1 MAPKSEFSVR
11 IVWFL
16 IINTLFFGR
25 ADNQPEFMQNL
36 GFVDDSGIPELYSF
50 SGQVEPF
57 LLAQTQQLPSNGP
70 SPAVRRET
78 QPLNISA
85 APK

>member
-1 MAPKSEFSVR
+1 MALKSESSVQ
-11 IVWFL
+11 IVWF
-16 IINTLFFGR
+16 INTNAFFCR

-36 GFVDDSGIPELYSF
+36 GFVTDSGIPELYSF
-50 SGQVEPF
+50 SGQIEPF

-70 SPAVRRET
+70 SPALRRES

-85 APK
+85 APKR